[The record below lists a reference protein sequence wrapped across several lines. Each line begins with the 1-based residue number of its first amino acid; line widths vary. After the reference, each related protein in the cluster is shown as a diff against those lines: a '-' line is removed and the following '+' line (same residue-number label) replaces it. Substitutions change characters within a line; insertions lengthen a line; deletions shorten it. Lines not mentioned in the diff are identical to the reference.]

1 VVDVQRIVVGID
13 GSAPS
18 ARALEYAAD
27 EAVLT
32 GRDLE
37 IVHALDLP
45 ADVDFYGVHVVGAQ
59 VESLQGYAEQLLAS
73 AVNRIRE
80 LHPELSCT
88 SRYQIGGAATV
99 LIEASQEADAM
110 VVGSRGL
117 GGLGRAVLGSVSGRI
132 ATTSACPVFVIGD
145 HEDLP
150 ADGPIVVG
158 VDDSEFGVAALR
170 FAITEAALRGTRVRA
185 VHAYRTPVL
194 AAPVEPELIIQ
205 LTRSEQEAAA
215 KIIENAVSE
224 VGEARGEVEIE
235 TVAVEGSPADVITGQ
250 AADAQLIVIGSHGKG
265 LVRRLLLGSVSRR
278 VLNDAD
284 RPVVVVDVP
293 ESDD

>member
-18 ARALEYAAD
+18 ARALEYAAQ
-27 EAVLT
+27 EAELT
-32 GRDLE
+32 GAALE
-37 IVHALDLP
+37 IVHALELP
-45 ADVDFYGVHVVGAQ
+45 VDVDFYGMHIIGAQ
-59 VESLQGYAEQLLAS
+59 VDSLQGYAEQLLAS
-73 AVNRIRE
+73 AENRIRE
-80 LHPELSCT
+80 LHPGLSVS
-88 SRYQIGGAATV
+88 SRYEIGGPGSILIHAAEQAAA
-99 LIEASQEADAM
+99 L
-110 VVGSRGL
+110 VVGTRGL
-117 GGLGRAVLGSVSGRI
+117 GGFGRAVLGSVSSRV
-132 ATTSACPVFVIGD
+132 ATESSCPVFVIGEHD
-145 HEDLP
+145 ELP
-150 ADGPIVVG
+150 TDGPIVVG
-158 VDDSEFGVAALR
+158 VDESDFGVAALR
-170 FAITEAALRGTRVRA
+170 FAVAEAALRGTRVRA

-215 KIIENAVSE
+215 KIIENAVGE

-250 AADAQLIVIGSHGKG
+250 AADAQLIVVGSHGKG

-293 ESDD
+293 ESAD